1 MNMDRSI
8 RLVLAISAAACLSLA
23 AIASDLSTKK
33 PAMFTPV
40 SPFLG
45 AATTQTK
52 SVSEAAFTLLASNAL
67 PQHQR
72 PFFFGNRLFNTN
84 WVIAP
89 ASVKSFDGLGPFFN
103 RVSCSGCH
111 TKDGRGRPP
120 LSPDEKMESMLIRLS
135 VPDTASP
142 NGASPHPVYGDQL
155 SEDAILG
162 VKPEGKTKVTTST
175 IAGAY
180 SDGTPFELLQPHYQ
194 ITDLGYGELGTDIML
209 SPRVAP
215 QMIGLGL
222 LEAVPAEVLL
232 ANADPDDKNGDGI
245 SGRANEVMD
254 PLTGTLQIGRFG
266 WKANQ
271 PNLEAQNGG
280 AANGDIGITNPLH
293 KVENCTPAQMECLAA
308 PIGGNEIDMSD
319 KFFDKLN
326 LYTRLLA
333 VPAQRNPS
341 DAVVVKGQQ
350 LFSEFGCAA
359 CHRPTLTTG
368 PKAALP
374 ELENQIFHPFTDLL
388 LHDMGKE
395 LADNRPDNLA
405 SGSEWRTPP
414 LWGIGL
420 IQMVNGHNRLL
431 HDGRARGPAE
441 AVLWHGGEAE
451 AGKEAFR
458 NAPKSDRDALVS
470 FLNSL

>member
-1 MNMDRSI
+1 MDRSF
-8 RLVLAISAAACLSLA
+8 RLTLTIVAATSLSLA
-23 AIASDLSTKK
+23 AIAAEITTKK
-33 PAMFTPV
+33 PADFTPV

-52 SVSEAAFTLLASNAL
+52 STSDAAFTLMATNAL
-67 PQHQR
+67 AEHQR

-111 TKDGRGRPP
+111 NKDGRGRPP

-135 VPDTASP
+135 VPDATST

-162 VKPEGKTKVTTST
+162 VKPEGKTKVTTSA
-175 IAGAY
+175 ISGKY
-180 SDGTPFELLQPHYQ
+180 GDGESYELSQPHYE
-194 ITDLGYGELGTDIML
+194 IANLSYGDLGKGIML

-222 LEAVPAEVLL
+222 LEAVPAGALL
-232 ANADPDDKNGDGI
+232 ANADPDDKDGDGI
-245 SGRANEVMD
+245 SGRANEVLD
-254 PLTGTLQIGRFG
+254 PLTNTLQIGRFG

-271 PNLEAQNGG
+271 PNLDAQNSG

-293 KVENCTPAQMECLAA
+293 KVENCAPAQADCLAA
-308 PIGGNEIDMSD
+308 PVGGNEIDMSD

-333 VPAQRNPS
+333 VPAQRNPG
-341 DAVVVKGQQ
+341 DPDIIKGQQ
-350 LFSEFGCAA
+350 LFTSFGCSS
-359 CHRPTLTTG
+359 CHNPTLATG
-368 PKAALP
+368 AKAALP

-388 LHDMGKE
+388 LHDMGKD

-405 SGSEWRTPP
+405 TGSEWRTPP

-420 IQMVNGHNRLL
+420 IQTVNGHNRLL
-431 HDGRARGPAE
+431 HDGRARGSAE
-441 AVLWHGGEAE
+441 AILWHGGEAE
-451 AGKEAFR
+451 IAREAFR
-458 NAPKSDRDALVS
+458 NAPKSDRDALVA

>member
-1 MNMDRSI
+1 MERTA
-8 RLVLAISAAACLSLA
+8 RLSLA
-23 AIASDLSTKK
+23 LVAALSLTMAALAAGVANKSTDGDY
-33 PAMFTPV
+33 TPV

-45 AATTQTK
+45 AATTVTK
-52 SVSEAAFTLLASNAL
+52 TIGDAAFTIMASNAL
-67 PQHQR
+67 AEHQR

-135 VPDTASP
+135 VPDASSP

-162 VKPEGKTKVTTST
+162 VKPEGKTKVTTSA
-175 IAGAY
+175 IAGTY
-180 SDGTPFELLQPHYQ
+180 GDGEPYELLQPHYE
-194 ITDLGYGELGTDIML
+194 ITALGYGELGKDIML

-222 LEAVPAEVLL
+222 LEAVPAEQLL
-232 ANADPDDKNGDGI
+232 AATDPGDKNGDGI

-254 PLTGTLQIGRFG
+254 PISGTLQIGRFG

-271 PNLEAQNGG
+271 PNLDAQNGG

-293 KVENCTPAQMECLAA
+293 KIENCSSEQAECLAA
-308 PIGGNEIDMSD
+308 PIGGNETDMSD
-319 KFFDKLN
+319 KFFEKLN

-333 VPAQRNPS
+333 VPAQRNPT
-341 DAVVVKGQQ
+341 DPIVMKGQQ
-350 LFSEFGCAA
+350 LFTSFGCAA
-359 CHRPTLTTG
+359 CHSPTLATG
-368 PKAALP
+368 SKAALP

-388 LHDMGKE
+388 LHDMGLE

-405 SGSEWRTPP
+405 TGSEWRTPP

-420 IQMVNGHNRLL
+420 IQTVNGHDRLL

-441 AVLWHGGEAE
+441 AILWHGGEAE
-451 AGKEAFR
+451 TAKEAFR
-458 NAPKSDRDALVS
+458 DAPKSDRDALVA

>member
-1 MNMDRSI
+1 MPSTARI
-8 RLVLAISAAACLSLA
+8 TIAIMAATSLSMA
-23 AIASDLSTKK
+23 AIAAGVSNK
-33 PAMFTPV
+33 AAFVPV

-52 SVSEAAFTLLASNAL
+52 SVSDAAFTLLASNAL

-89 ASVKSFDGLGPFFN
+89 ASVKSFDGLGPLFN

-111 TKDGRGRPP
+111 NKDGRGRPP
-120 LSPDEKMESMLIRLS
+120 LLPDEKMESMLIRLS
-135 VPDTASP
+135 VPDATSL

-162 VKPEGKTKVTTST
+162 VAPEGKTKVTTT
-175 IAGAY
+175 PVAGKF
-180 SDGTPFELLQPHYQ
+180 SDGEAYELLLPHYE
-194 ITDLGYGELGTDIML
+194 ITQLGYGDPGKDIMI

-222 LEAVPAEVLL
+222 LETVPAEQLL

-245 SGRANEVMD
+245 SGRANEVLD
-254 PLTGTLQIGRFG
+254 PLTNTQQIGRFG

-271 PNLEAQNGG
+271 PNLDAQNSG

-293 KVENCTPAQMECLAA
+293 KIENCTPNQAECLAA

-319 KFFDKLN
+319 KFFEKLT

-333 VPAQRNPS
+333 VPAQRDPT
-341 DAVVVKGQQ
+341 DPVVMKGQE
-350 LFSEFGCAA
+350 LFTSLGCAA
-359 CHRPTLTTG
+359 CHSPTLSTG
-368 PKAALP
+368 TRAALP

-388 LHDMGKE
+388 LHDMGPE

-405 SGSEWRTPP
+405 TGSEWRTPP

-420 IQMVNGHNRLL
+420 IQTVNGHNRLL

-441 AVLWHGGEAE
+441 AILWHGGEAG
-451 AGKEAFR
+451 AAKEAFR
-458 NAPKSDRDALVS
+458 NAPKSDRDALVA

>member
-1 MNMDRSI
+1 MDR
-8 RLVLAISAAACLSLA
+8 LFCLSLTIMAATSLALA
-23 AIASDLSTKK
+23 AIATEITTNK
-33 PAMFTPV
+33 PADFMPV

-52 SVSEAAFTLLASNAL
+52 STSDAAFTLMATNAL
-67 PQHQR
+67 AEHQR

-120 LSPDEKMESMLIRLS
+120 LSPDEKMDSMIIRLS
-135 VPDTASP
+135 VPEAGNP
-142 NGASPHPVYGDQL
+142 NGAAPHPVYGDQL

-162 VKPEGKTKVTTST
+162 VAPEGKTKVTTLPIT
-175 IAGAY
+175 GKY
-180 SDGTPFELLQPHYQ
+180 GDGEPYELLQPHYE
-194 ITDLGYGELGTDIML
+194 ITALAYGELGKGIML

-222 LEAVPAEVLL
+222 LEAVPAEALL
-232 ANADPDDKNGDGI
+232 ANADPDDKDGNGI

-254 PLTGTLQIGRFG
+254 PLTNTLQIGRFG

-271 PNLEAQNGG
+271 PNLDAQNGG
-280 AANGDIGITNPLH
+280 AAGGDIGITNPLH
-293 KVENCTPAQMECLAA
+293 NIENCSAAQAECLAA

-319 KFFDKLN
+319 KFFEKLN

-333 VPAQRNPS
+333 VPAQRNPT
-341 DAVVVKGQQ
+341 DPVVLKGQK
-350 LFSEFGCAA
+350 LFTSFGCSS
-359 CHRPTLTTG
+359 CHNPTLATG
-368 PKAALP
+368 AKAALP

-388 LHDMGKE
+388 LHDMGKD

-405 SGSEWRTPP
+405 TGSEWRTPP

-420 IQMVNGHNRLL
+420 IQTVNGHNRLL

-441 AVLWHGGEAE
+441 SVLWHGGEAE
-451 AGKEAFR
+451 AAKDGFK
-458 NAPKSDRDALVS
+458 NAPKSDRDALVA